1 MRRLA
6 LIVIL
11 GLSSAA
17 AIAADHHEH
26 GHAHGGAGAELKT
39 ADGKAVGMAHFS
51 AAADG
56 VVLTVDVTG
65 LPQGTHGIHL
75 HTVGSCQAP
84 DFASAGSHWNPMKK
98 MHGLESPQGAHMGD
112 LPNLVVNADGKG
124 TLKATIKGA
133 TLGKDAMGLFDSDGT
148 ALVIHAAPD
157 DNKTD
162 PSGSSGARIACGVV
176 TES

>member
-1 MRRLA
+1 
-6 LIVIL
+6 
-11 GLSSAA
+11 LSSAA
-17 AIAADHHEH
+17 AIAAGTHSHSPS
-26 GHAHGGAGAELKT
+26 HGGASAALKT
-39 ADGKAVGMAHFS
+39 PDGKPVGEAQFT
-51 AAADG
+51 AAPDG
-56 VVLTVDVTG
+56 VALTVTVTG

-98 MHGLESPQGAHMGD
+98 MHGLDSPQGAHMGD
-112 LPNLVVNADGKG
+112 LPNLVVNADGTG

-148 ALVIHAAPD
+148 AIVIHAAPD
-157 DNKTD
+157 DYKTD